1 MGRARI
7 GERSLQGSHQS
18 QLLPHSQRN
27 ARDDRATGAN
37 KRAVQLLSWSPN
49 YGPFQLVRSGTRIWE
64 TLVHVFADVLTSAN
78 AWNSEQPLLTY
89 TVPPELQN
97 ELQIGQLIAV
107 PYGERLVEG
116 IVWSIWEE
124 EKIDNITGH
133 PQGVSLHL
141 NLSSENKQN
150 VGTPLA
156 GVLNGD
162 TQFDDTQIDDD
173 MRSTSQTQN
182 QFRPIST
189 ILDPEPALLAH
200 QRALAEWMAMYYVT
214 PLAQVAVKML
224 PPGLMQ
230 RSKVVLHLIN
240 GEDLAINAT
249 QDQQALT
256 RLRALIG
263 LLLADGEIDIERL
276 KEMLGPKQAKEII
289 QEALSSGIIEREAM
303 LHAPTTRV
311 RHKRVVRLLMQ
322 GEMLETWRM
331 QTRAQLEQSLPAPG
345 SIPMA
350 ADNVRKRPQKNVPDP
365 WAIPGSSDVFTLTP
379 QNRLGLLAQRRLAA
393 IDLLCHQ
400 KNESNAGSYWTPGT
414 LCKASGLTP
423 AQLKKFVHENII
435 TIEEIEVQRNPLLG
449 RIIPATSPLELTADQ
464 QAAMEQILGRT
475 GQKQEDKGREFVGR
489 GQGDTWSGQAPPLY
503 NTNYE
508 TSREYSRGIP
518 LRSPWGGDGSSWN
531 ADRSPILLHGVTSSG
546 KTEVYLQALAAIIAE
561 GKRGI
566 VLVPEIALTAQA
578 ILRFVGRFP
587 DRVAIIHS
595 ELTDGER
602 YDEWRRIRSG
612 KVDVVIGS
620 RSALFSPLPDLGII
634 ILDEE
639 HEPAYKQNQ
648 PKPTYHVRN
657 AAIFLGQLLHI
668 PVVLGSATPSVE
680 SFFHAERG
688 EYHLVEMHHRIGAD
702 LPPVEV
708 IDLRNELHAGNTSI
722 FSRRLQSELEQV
734 LHKGQQAIFYL
745 NRRGAASCILCREC
759 GFVAMC
765 DLCDMP
771 LTYHSTERILLC
783 HYCNWRT
790 KVLLVCPQCNSP
802 SIRYFGLG
810 TEKVE
815 DTIARHFPSARLLRW
830 DRDTAKHRRTHEQLL
845 DRFAN
850 READILV
857 GTQMI
862 AKGLDLPGVTLVG
875 VISADIALTLP
886 DFSASERAFTLL
898 TQVAGRA
905 GRGEET
911 GKVILQTFNPQHFC
925 IEAASKHDYHE
936 FYAAEIEARQR
947 YGYPPFRQFVKL
959 TYSHENRRRAQN
971 EALLPRET
979 LDKWIDRLGLEQ
991 TDIVGPAPAVM
1002 ERIRGKYRWQMI
1014 ARGPDLHPLLRVIDT
1029 PGWEVDIDPVSTM

>member
-1 MGRARI
+1 M
-7 GERSLQGSHQS
+7 
-18 QLLPHSQRN
+18 QLL
-27 ARDDRATGAN
+27 AN
-37 KRAVQLLSWSPN
+37 
-49 YGPFQLVRSGTRIWE
+49 
-64 TLVHVFADVLTSAN
+64 VLTSAN
-78 AWNSEQPLLTY
+78 AWNNEQPLLTY
-89 TVPPELQN
+89 IVPPEMQA
-97 ELQIGQLIAV
+97 ELRAGQLVAI
-107 PYGERLVEG
+107 PYGDRLVEG
-116 IVWSIWEE
+116 IVWNIWE
-124 EKIDNITGH
+124 D
-133 PQGVSLHL
+133 
-141 NLSSENKQN
+141 END
-150 VGTPLA
+150 A
-156 GVLNGD
+156 GL
-162 TQFDDTQIDDD
+162 
-173 MRSTSQTQN
+173 
-182 QFRPIST
+182 RPIST
-189 ILDPEPALLAH
+189 ILDPEPSLLPH
-200 QRALAEWMAMYYVT
+200 QRALAEWMAEYYVT

-230 RSKVVLHLIN
+230 RSKVVLRLIN
-240 GEDLAINAT
+240 SEDLATNGT
-249 QDQQALT
+249 QDQPVLT
-256 RLRALIG
+256 RHRALIG
-263 LLLADGEIDIERL
+263 LLLADGELDIKRL

-289 QEALSSGIIEREAM
+289 QEALSSGIIEREAT
-303 LHAPTTRV
+303 LHAPTTSA
-311 RHKRVVRLLMQ
+311 RHKRVVRLIAQ
-322 GEMLETWRM
+322 GETLESWRQ
-331 QTRAQLEQSLPAPG
+331 QTRTQLEQSLPEPG

-350 ADNVRKRPQKNVPDP
+350 TDNVRRRPQKNVRDP
-365 WAIPGSSDVFTLTP
+365 WAIPGSSDAFALTP
-379 QNRLGLLAQRRLAA
+379 QNRLGLLAQRRLTA
-393 IDLLCHQ
+393 IDLLCYERG
-400 KNESNAGSYWTPGT
+400 KSSTDSYWTPGT
-414 LCKASGLTP
+414 LCKASGLSP
-423 AQLKKFVHENII
+423 AQLKKLVRENII
-435 TIEEIEVQRNPLLG
+435 AIEEIEVQRNPLLG
-449 RIIPATSPLELTADQ
+449 RVIPATSPLELTPDQ
-464 QAAMEQILGRT
+464 QAALEQILGDNPT
-475 GQKQEDKGREFVGR
+475 APPPGRPRVGR
-489 GQGDTWSGQAPPLY
+489 ATTRVAP
-503 NTNYE
+503 TMSHSDSE
-508 TSREYSRGIP
+508 IVHSRGDP
-518 LRSPWGGDGSSWN
+518 RGRPADGRPAN
-531 ADRSPILLHGVTSSG
+531 NRPADNHPTLLHGVTGSG
-546 KTEVYLQALAAIIAE
+546 KTEVYLQALAAIIAQ

-595 ELTDGER
+595 ELSDGER

-620 RSALFSPLPDLGII
+620 RSALFSPLPDLGLI

-648 PKPTYHVRN
+648 PKPTYHARD

-688 EYHLVEMHHRIGAD
+688 EYQLVELHNRIGAD

-734 LHKGQQAIFYL
+734 LNKGQQAILYL

-765 DLCDMP
+765 DHCDMP

-783 HYCNWRT
+783 HYCNGQSRI
-790 KVLLVCPQCNSP
+790 LHFCPQCNSP

-830 DRDTAKHRRTHEQLL
+830 DRDTAKHRRAHEQLL

-875 VISADIALTLP
+875 VISADIALMLP

-905 GRGEET
+905 GRGEEA
-911 GKVILQTFNPQHFC
+911 GRVIIQTFNPQHFC
-925 IEAASKHDYHE
+925 IDAASRHDYHE
-936 FYAAEIEARQR
+936 FYAAEIEARRR
-947 YGYPPFRQFVKL
+947 YGYPPFRQFVKF

-971 EALLPRET
+971 EALLLRET
-979 LDKWIDRLGLEQ
+979 LDQLIDRLGLEQ

>member
-1 MGRARI
+1 
-7 GERSLQGSHQS
+7 
-18 QLLPHSQRN
+18 
-27 ARDDRATGAN
+27 
-37 KRAVQLLSWSPN
+37 
-49 YGPFQLVRSGTRIWE
+49 
-64 TLVHVFADVLTSAN
+64 
-78 AWNSEQPLLTY
+78 
-89 TVPPELQN
+89 
-97 ELQIGQLIAV
+97 
-107 PYGERLVEG
+107 
-116 IVWSIWEE
+116 
-124 EKIDNITGH
+124 
-133 PQGVSLHL
+133 
-141 NLSSENKQN
+141 
-150 VGTPLA
+150 
-156 GVLNGD
+156 
-162 TQFDDTQIDDD
+162 
-173 MRSTSQTQN
+173 
-182 QFRPIST
+182 
-189 ILDPEPALLAH
+189 
-200 QRALAEWMAMYYVT
+200 
-214 PLAQVAVKML
+214 ML

-240 GEDLAINAT
+240 GEDLATNAT
-249 QDQQALT
+249 QDQQGLT
-256 RLRALIG
+256 RLHALIG

-289 QEALSSGIIEREAM
+289 QEALSSGMIEREAT

-311 RHKRVVRLLMQ
+311 RHKRVVRLLIQ
-322 GEMLETWRM
+322 GEALETWRT

-345 SIPMA
+345 SVPMA

-400 KNESNAGSYWTPGT
+400 KNEANAGSYWTPGT
-414 LCKASGLTP
+414 LCKASGLSP
-423 AQLKKFVHENII
+423 AQLKKLVYEDII
-435 TIEEIEVQRNPLLG
+435 AIEEIEVQRNPLLG
-449 RIIPATSPLELTADQ
+449 RVIPATSPLELTADQ
-464 QAAMEQILGRT
+464 QAALEQILGQPGR
-475 GQKQEDKGREFVGR
+475 GQEDTGREFAER
-489 GQGDTWSGQAPPLY
+489 RQAPPLHY
-503 NTNYE
+503 TNNE
-508 TSREYSRGIP
+508 TSQEYSRGAP
-518 LRSPWGGDGSSWN
+518 LRSPWGWDGAPQGWDGAPQGWDGISLGWDGAPWGEGRSSTN
-531 ADRSPILLHGVTSSG
+531 GSQRNGVSHTRQIAPILLHGVTGSG

-648 PKPTYHVRN
+648 PKPTYHARD
-657 AAIFLGQLLHI
+657 AANFLGQLLHI

-688 EYHLVEMHHRIGAD
+688 DYHLIELHNRIGAD

-734 LHKGQQAIFYL
+734 LQKGQQAILYL

-765 DLCDMP
+765 DHCDMP

-783 HYCNWRT
+783 HYCNGQNRI
-790 KVLLVCPQCNSP
+790 LHLCPQCNSP

-905 GRGEET
+905 GRGEEA
-911 GKVILQTFNPQHFC
+911 GKVIIQTFNPQHFC

-947 YGYPPFRQFVKL
+947 YGYPPFRQFVKF

-971 EALLPRET
+971 EALLLRET
-979 LDKWIDRLGLEQ
+979 LDKWIDRLGLSQ

>member
-1 MGRARI
+1 M
-7 GERSLQGSHQS
+7 
-18 QLLPHSQRN
+18 
-27 ARDDRATGAN
+27 
-37 KRAVQLLSWSPN
+37 
-49 YGPFQLVRSGTRIWE
+49 
-64 TLVHVFADVLTSAN
+64 HVFADVLTSAN
-78 AWNSEQPLLTY
+78 AWNSEEPLLTY
-89 TVPPELQN
+89 SVPLDMQH

-107 PYGERLVEG
+107 PYGDRLVEG
-116 IVWSIWEE
+116 IVWSIWEGDE
-124 EKIDNITGH
+124 GADMTGH
-133 PQGVSLHL
+133 PQGVSLHFSQ
-141 NLSSENKQN
+141 SSVE
-150 VGTPLA
+150 THLA
-156 GVLNGD
+156 GVLLGGTRSEGTQPGGTQPND
-162 TQFDDTQIDDD
+162 TQMDDNTQ
-173 MRSTSQTQN
+173 SATQTQHHI
-182 QFRPIST
+182 RPIST

-200 QRALAEWMAMYYVT
+200 QRALAEWMAIYYVT

-240 GEDLAINAT
+240 GEDLAAHTI
-249 QDQQALT
+249 QDQQAFT
-256 RLRALIG
+256 RLHALIG
-263 LLLADGEIDIERL
+263 LLLADGELDVEHL
-276 KEMLGPKQAKEII
+276 KEMLGPKQAKEVL
-289 QEALSSGIIEREAM
+289 QEALSSGLIEREAT
-303 LHAPTTRV
+303 LHAPTTRA
-311 RHKRVVRLLMQ
+311 RQKRVVRLLLQ
-322 GEMLETWRM
+322 GETLEAWRT

-345 SIPMA
+345 SVPMA

-365 WAIPGSSDVFTLTP
+365 WAIPGSSDAFSLTP

-393 IDLLCHQ
+393 IDLLCHE
-400 KNESNAGSYWTPGT
+400 KHEASIGSYWTPGT
-414 LCKASGLTP
+414 LCKASGLSP
-423 AQLKKFVHENII
+423 AQLKKLVHENII
-435 TIEEIEVQRNPLLG
+435 AIEEIEVQRNPLLG
-449 RIIPATSPLELTADQ
+449 RVIPATAALELTADQ
-464 QAAMEQILGRT
+464 QAALEEIVGQQGQDTGR
-475 GQKQEDKGREFVGR
+475 
-489 GQGDTWSGQAPPLY
+489 GQAPPLH
-503 NTNYE
+503 YE
-508 TSREYSRGIP
+508 NHESSQEYSRGAP
-518 LRSPWGGDGSSWN
+518 LRSPWGGDGSPWGEG
-531 ADRSPILLHGVTSSG
+531 RSSIHGSYRNGASGAHHIAPILLHGVTGSG

-648 PKPTYHVRN
+648 PKPTYHARE

-680 SFFHAERG
+680 TFFHAERG
-688 EYHLVEMHHRIGAD
+688 DYHLIELHHRIGAD

-734 LHKGQQAIFYL
+734 LHKGQQAILYL

-765 DLCDMP
+765 DHCDMP

-783 HYCNWRT
+783 HYCNGQNRI
-790 KVLLVCPQCNSP
+790 LHVCPQCNSP

-815 DTIARHFPSARLLRW
+815 DTITRHFPTARLLRW

-905 GRGEET
+905 GRGEEA
-911 GKVILQTFNPQHFC
+911 GKVIIQTFNPQHFC
-925 IEAASKHDYHE
+925 IEAASQHDYHE

-947 YGYPPFRQFVKL
+947 YGYPPFRQFVKF
-959 TYSHENRRRAQN
+959 TFSHENRRRAQN
-971 EALLPRET
+971 EALLLREM
-979 LDKWIDRLGLEQ
+979 LDKWIDRLGLPQ

-1014 ARGPDLHPLLRVIDT
+1014 ARGPDLHPLLRVINT

>member
-1 MGRARI
+1 M
-7 GERSLQGSHQS
+7 Q
-18 QLLPHSQRN
+18 
-27 ARDDRATGAN
+27 
-37 KRAVQLLSWSPN
+37 
-49 YGPFQLVRSGTRIWE
+49 
-64 TLVHVFADVLTSAN
+64 VFADVLTSAN

-116 IVWSIWEE
+116 IVWSIWE
-124 EKIDNITGH
+124 DNGTGQWEVGRERGR
-133 PQGVSLHL
+133 PQSGRGQDQTRV
-141 NLSSENKQN
+141 EQ
-150 VGTPLA
+150 P
-156 GVLNGD
+156 
-162 TQFDDTQIDDD
+162 QIEQ
-173 MRSTSQTQN
+173 RQN
-182 QFRPIST
+182 QTRVGQKDTRAGQAPSLQYTNHEAQSEYKSGDREGGPDVIRPIST

-200 QRALAEWMAMYYVT
+200 QRALAEWMAIYYVT

-240 GEDLAINAT
+240 GEDLATNAT
-249 QDQQALT
+249 QDQQGLT
-256 RLRALIG
+256 RLHALIG

-276 KEMLGPKQAKEII
+276 KEMLRPKQAKEII
-289 QEALSSGIIEREAM
+289 QEALSSGMIEREAT

-311 RHKRVVRLLMQ
+311 RHKRVVRLLIQ
-322 GEMLETWRM
+322 GEALETWRT

-345 SIPMA
+345 SVPMA

-400 KNESNAGSYWTPGT
+400 KNEANAGSYWTPGT
-414 LCKASGLTP
+414 LCKASGLSP
-423 AQLKKFVHENII
+423 AQLKKLVYENII
-435 TIEEIEVQRNPLLG
+435 AIEEIEVQRNPLLG
-449 RIIPATSPLELTADQ
+449 RVIPATSPLELTADQ
-464 QAAMEQILGRT
+464 QAALEQILGQPGRR
-475 GQKQEDKGREFVGR
+475 QEDTGREFAER
-489 GQGDTWSGQAPPLY
+489 RQAPPLHY
-503 NTNYE
+503 TNNE
-508 TSREYSRGIP
+508 TSQEYSRGAP
-518 LRSPWGGDGSSWN
+518 LRSPWGWDGAPQGWDGAPQGWDGIPQGWDGIPQGWGGAPWGEGRLSNNGSQWN
-531 ADRSPILLHGVTSSG
+531 GVSHTQQIAPILLHGVTGSG

-612 KVDVVIGS
+612 KVNVVIGS

-648 PKPTYHVRN
+648 PKPTYHARD
-657 AAIFLGQLLHI
+657 AANFLGQLLHI

-688 EYHLVEMHHRIGAD
+688 DYHLIELHNRIGAD

-734 LHKGQQAIFYL
+734 LQKGQQAILYL

-765 DLCDMP
+765 DHCDMP

-783 HYCNWRT
+783 HYCNGQNRI
-790 KVLLVCPQCNSP
+790 LHLCPQCNSP

-905 GRGEET
+905 GRGEEA
-911 GKVILQTFNPQHFC
+911 GKVIIQTFNPQHFC

-947 YGYPPFRQFVKL
+947 YGYPPFRQFVKF

-971 EALLPRET
+971 EALLLRET
-979 LDKWIDRLGLEQ
+979 LDKWIDRLGLSQ

>member
-1 MGRARI
+1 
-7 GERSLQGSHQS
+7 
-18 QLLPHSQRN
+18 LPPK
-27 ARDDRATGAN
+27 DDFN
-37 KRAVQLLSWSPN
+37 
-49 YGPFQLVRSGTRIWE
+49 
-64 TLVHVFADVLTSAN
+64 
-78 AWNSEQPLLTY
+78 
-89 TVPPELQN
+89 
-97 ELQIGQLIAV
+97 
-107 PYGERLVEG
+107 
-116 IVWSIWEE
+116 
-124 EKIDNITGH
+124 
-133 PQGVSLHL
+133 HL
-141 NLSSENKQN
+141 
-150 VGTPLA
+150 
-156 GVLNGD
+156 
-162 TQFDDTQIDDD
+162 
-173 MRSTSQTQN
+173 
-182 QFRPIST
+182 RPIST
-189 ILDPEPALLAH
+189 ILDPEPALLPH
-200 QRALAEWMAMYYVT
+200 QRALAEWMAEYYIT
-214 PLAQVAVKML
+214 PLAQVAIKML

-240 GEDLAINAT
+240 NEELATYRT
-249 QDQQALT
+249 QDQPTLT
-256 RLRALIG
+256 RHRALIG

-289 QEALSSGIIEREAM
+289 QEALSAGIIEREAR

-311 RHKRVVRLLMQ
+311 RHKRVVRLMLQ
-322 GEMLETWRM
+322 EEMLEAWRM
-331 QTRAQLEQSLPAPG
+331 QTRAQLEQSLPKPG

-350 ADNVRKRPQKNVPDP
+350 PDNVRKRPQKNMPDP
-365 WAIPGSSDVFTLTP
+365 WAIPGSSDVFALTP
-379 QNRLGLLAQRRLAA
+379 QNRLGLLAQRRLSA
-393 IDLLCHQ
+393 IDLLCHER
-400 KNESNAGSYWTPGT
+400 NESNTGSYWTPGT
-414 LCKASGLTP
+414 LCKASGLSS
-423 AQLKKFVHENII
+423 AQLKKLERENII

-449 RIIPATSPLELTADQ
+449 RIIPATSPLELTPDQ
-464 QAAMEQILGRT
+464 QAAVDQILGHS
-475 GQKQEDKGREFVGR
+475 GGFLGR
-489 GQGDTWSGQAPPLY
+489 GQAPPLHF
-503 NTNYE
+503 TKHE
-508 TSREYSRGIP
+508 IQSEYSRGVP
-518 LRSPWGGDGSSWN
+518 LQSPSEWDGSPWGEDGSSINRSQWN
-531 ADRSPILLHGVTSSG
+531 GLSPSQQITPILLHGVTGSG
-546 KTEVYLQALAAIIAE
+546 KTEVYLQALAAIIKQ

-639 HEPAYKQNQ
+639 HEPAYKQNER
-648 PKPTYHVRN
+648 KPTYHARD
-657 AAIFLGQLLHI
+657 AAIFLGKFLDI
-668 PVVLGSATPSVE
+668 PIVLGSATPSVE
-680 SFFHAERG
+680 SFFHAERR
-688 EYHLVEMHHRIGAD
+688 EYQLVELHNRIGAD
-702 LPPVEV
+702 LPPVEI

-734 LHKGQQAIFYL
+734 LNKGQQAILYL

-765 DLCDMP
+765 DHCDMP

-783 HYCNWRT
+783 HYCNGQNRI
-790 KVLLVCPQCNSP
+790 LHLCPQCNSP

-905 GRGEET
+905 GRGEEA
-911 GKVILQTFNPQHFC
+911 GKVIIQTFNPQHFC
-925 IEAASKHDYHE
+925 IEAASRHDYHE

-947 YGYPPFRQFVKL
+947 YGYPPFRQFVKFS
-959 TYSHENRRRAQN
+959 YSHENRRRAQN
-971 EALLPRET
+971 EALLLREM
-979 LDKWIDRLGLEQ
+979 LDQWIDRLGLAQ

-1014 ARGPDLHPLLRVIDT
+1014 ARGPDLHPLLRVINT

>member
-37 KRAVQLLSWSPN
+37 KRAVQLLSWSSN
-49 YGPFQLVRSGTRIWE
+49 YDPLQLVRSGTRVWE
-64 TLVHVFADVLTSAN
+64 TLVQLLADVLTSAN

-89 TVPPELQN
+89 AVPPKLQN

-107 PYGERLVEG
+107 PYGDRLVEG
-116 IVWSIWEE
+116 IVWNIWEDDGSE
-124 EKIDNITGH
+124 QQEAGRGHTGQPQTGRGPIGGRGQAPPLHFSQPMGDN
-133 PQGVSLHL
+133 
-141 NLSSENKQN
+141 QN
-150 VGTPLA
+150 VGATLA
-156 GVLNGD
+156 VARLADAQHDG
-162 TQFDDTQIDDD
+162 TRIDDTRPPTDKFNHI
-173 MRSTSQTQN
+173 
-182 QFRPIST
+182 RPIST
-189 ILDPEPALLAH
+189 ILDLEPALLPH

-240 GEDLAINAT
+240 GEDLATNAT

-311 RHKRVVRLLMQ
+311 RHKRVVRLIIQ

-365 WAIPGSSDVFTLTP
+365 WAIAGSSDVFTLTP

-393 IDLLCHQ
+393 IDLLCHER
-400 KNESNAGSYWTPGT
+400 NEPKTGSYWTPGT
-414 LCKASGLTP
+414 LCKASGLSP
-423 AQLKKFVHENII
+423 AQLKKLVRENII
-435 TIEEIEVQRNPLLG
+435 AIEEIEVQRNPLLG
-449 RIIPATSPLELTADQ
+449 RVIPATSPFELTPDQ
-464 QAAMEQILGRT
+464 QTALEQILEQSHIR
-475 GQKQEDKGREFVGR
+475 QLQI
-489 GQGDTWSGQAPPLY
+489 GQGHTWPENTGRGQAPPLHY
-503 NTNYE
+503 MKHKTQ
-508 TSREYSRGIP
+508 SEYSRGVP
-518 LRSPWGGDGSSWN
+518 LRSPWGGDGS
-531 ADRSPILLHGVTSSG
+531 PILLHGVTGSG
-546 KTEVYLQALAAIIAE
+546 KTEVYLQALAAIIAQ

-620 RSALFSPLPDLGII
+620 RSALFSPLADLGII

-639 HEPAYKQNQ
+639 HEPAYKQNER
-648 PKPTYHVRN
+648 KPTYHARD

-688 EYHLVEMHHRIGAD
+688 EYQLVELHNRIGAN

-722 FSRRLQSELEQV
+722 FSRHLQSELEHV
-734 LHKGQQAIFYL
+734 LNKGQQAILYL

-765 DLCDMP
+765 DHCDMP

-783 HYCNWRT
+783 HYCNGQNRI
-790 KVLLVCPQCNSP
+790 LHVCPQCNSP

-815 DTIARHFPSARLLRW
+815 DTIARHFPSARMLRW

-905 GRGEET
+905 GRGEDA
-911 GKVILQTFNPQHFC
+911 GKVIIQTFNPQHFC
-925 IEAASKHDYHE
+925 IEAAS
-936 FYAAEIEARQR
+936 RQ
-947 YGYPPFRQFVKL
+947 
-959 TYSHENRRRAQN
+959 
-971 EALLPRET
+971 
-979 LDKWIDRLGLEQ
+979 
-991 TDIVGPAPAVM
+991 
-1002 ERIRGKYRWQMI
+1002 
-1014 ARGPDLHPLLRVIDT
+1014 
-1029 PGWEVDIDPVSTM
+1029 